1 MGEEE
6 ESPDNDK
13 LSCVGHESRGSMCHF
28 VSQFFFF
35 YFLFY
40 FLFLNIS
47 VVSGFWRLKQTNA
60 WFLQIHVLDE

>member
-47 VVSGFWRLKQTNA
+47 VVSGF
-60 WFLQIHVLDE
+60 

>member
-28 VSQFFFF
+28 VSQFFFIF
-35 YFLFY
+35 IFKIYPWSQAFED
-40 FLFLNIS
+40 S
-47 VVSGFWRLKQTNA
+47 SRLMPDSYKFMY
-60 WFLQIHVLDE
+60 WMSSCLL